1 MGYFPLCMDIRGR
14 KVILVGEGPQ
24 IDDKME
30 RLCPFDARLVRQDR
44 LEPED
49 LTGDV
54 AFVVA
59 GDLDMAEAERV
70 SALCRKNGI
79 PVNVVDRPGLCTFFF
94 PALITRGDLTVSV
107 STGGRTPGAAA
118 MLRRRVA
125 EILPDETEEILDW
138 LASLRPRLYAALPK
152 AEAGAVLR
160 EAASRA
166 FSVGRPLTDGEMM
179 DISRGIW

>member
-14 KVILVGEGPQ
+14 KVILVGNGPQ

-30 RLCPFDARLVRQDR
+30 KLRPFDARLVRQYR

-49 LTGDV
+49 LAGDV

-59 GDLDMAEAERV
+59 GDLDTAEGERV
-70 SALCRKNGI
+70 SALCRSSGI

-107 STGGRTPGAAA
+107 STGGRTPGTAAL
-118 MLRRRVA
+118 LRQRVEDA
-125 EILPDETEEILDW
+125 LPDETDEILDW
-138 LASLRPRLYAALPK
+138 LASLRLRLYAALPQ
-152 AEAGAVLR
+152 AEAGAALR
-160 EAASRA
+160 NAASRA
-166 FSVGRPLTDGEMM
+166 FYVGRPLTDGEMV
-179 DISRGIW
+179 DIARGI